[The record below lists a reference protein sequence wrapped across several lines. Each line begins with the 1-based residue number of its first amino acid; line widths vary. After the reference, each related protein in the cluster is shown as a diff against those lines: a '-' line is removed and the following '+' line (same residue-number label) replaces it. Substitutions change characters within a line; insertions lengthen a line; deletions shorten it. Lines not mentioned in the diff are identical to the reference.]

1 MPGSA
6 KLRKTAGF
14 RDVYESGRRYDG
26 LFLTAFVR
34 PNLCGQ
40 NRLGITASRKVA
52 RDAVGRNRVKRLL
65 RESFRLSKESL
76 DNLTGTYD
84 WVLNAKRSLLE
95 VKLTAPLE
103 DFQRIVKRVA
113 RDEGSADSGGG

>member
-1 MPGSA
+1 MRKSA
-6 KLRKTAGF
+6 EF
-14 RDVYESGRRYDG
+14 RVVYESGRRYDG

-40 NRLGITASRKVA
+40 HRLGITASRKVA

-65 RESFRLSKESL
+65 RETFRLSKASL
-76 DNLTGTYD
+76 GDLPATYD

-95 VKLTAPLE
+95 AKLAAPLE

-113 RDEGSADSGGG
+113 GDGGTVDPGGG